1 MTEQNLNIDDSIET
15 EDIPLEGQDVEAEI
29 GAEATEEE
37 FDLFD
42 YTQYADNKVRLQV
55 NGEEVVVPLKE
66 AIAGYQRQADYTRK
80 TQELSEQK
88 KQIQYAAAL
97 QEALEK
103 DPVTTLQLLQETYG
117 VNTQHL
123 SDDDWGADE
132 WEDPSNQQ
140 LKSLEQR
147 LAVFEQERAMTEL
160 ERTIESLQARY
171 GEAFDADEVVAKAL
185 ATGSTDLEAVF
196 KQIAFDKVFEKAAVS
211 SKAKTEEEARLK
223 AKRDAAIVSGGT
235 SGKANVPPP
244 SAAPTSVF
252 EAYEQAK
259 RTLNL

>member
-103 DPVTTLQLLQETYG
+103 DPVNTIRLLQEQFG
-117 VNTQHL
+117 APEEP
-123 SDDDWGADE
+123 DDEDL
-132 WEDPSNQQ
+132 WEDPTNRQ
-140 LKSLEQR
+140 LKDLEKR
-147 LAVFEQERAMTEL
+147 LVQFEQQRALDEL
-160 ERTIESLQARY
+160 TRTIDSLQSKY
-171 GEAFDADEVVAKAL
+171 GDDFNADEVVAKAL
-185 ATGSTDLEAVF
+185 ATGATDLEAVF
-196 KQIAFDKVFEKAAVS
+196 KQIAFDKVYAKANEANAKLAKEQERLEAKRGASIVS
-211 SKAKTEEEARLK
+211 SASSSK
-223 AKRDAAIVSGGT
+223 GT
-235 SGKANVPPP
+235 TPP
-244 SAAPTSVF
+244 SSAPPKTVF
-252 EAYEQAK
+252 EAFEQAK
-259 RTLNL
+259 RQLGS